1 MVWSSCS
8 ILPFDVSSKSEPT
21 AMSRQI
27 PVVLFLASVALFLLA
42 LTQDGYYIEG
52 SNPRAWAPAWGL
64 LLIGWL
70 GLFYGVF
77 AWVANPLMAAGW
89 LLCGLKKYRAGGA
102 LAAMAMLFMLSFLLH
117 STVISSEAPT
127 YSRISGYGPGYW
139 LWIASAATLLLAN
152 AAAMILQPVATPT
165 DQSTRSR

>member
-1 MVWSSCS
+1 
-8 ILPFDVSSKSEPT
+8 
-21 AMSRQI
+21 MSRQI
-27 PVVLFLASVALFLLA
+27 PVVLSLASVALFLLA
-42 LTQDGYYIEG
+42 PTQDGYYIEG
-52 SNPRAWAPAWGL
+52 SNPRAWVPAWGL

-89 LLCGLKKYRAGGA
+89 LLCWLKKYRAGGA